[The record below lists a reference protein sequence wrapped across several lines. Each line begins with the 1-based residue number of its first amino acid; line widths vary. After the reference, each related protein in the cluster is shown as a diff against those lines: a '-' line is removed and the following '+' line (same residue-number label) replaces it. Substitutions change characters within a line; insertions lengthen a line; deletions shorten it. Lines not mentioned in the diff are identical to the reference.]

1 MNAERLAQFSAASM
15 NVEDVRVNSRGKIV
29 EEFFIPRRVIVLNE
43 PSEWYTSSGAN
54 GQSDIDV
61 TWAWI
66 E

>member
-1 MNAERLAQFSAASM
+1 M
-15 NVEDVRVNSRGKIV
+15 
-29 EEFFIPRRVIVLNE
+29 EEFLILRRVIVLNE
-43 PSEWYTSSGAN
+43 PSEWYTSPGAN